1 MMVQPIL
8 PYDYSISGIIY
19 NKTLLENKNI
29 ELPTSFA
36 QLRDETIPA
45 LEKEGIEAL
54 ARLMNLPGYPSS
66 IFSRC
71 F

>member
-1 MMVQPIL
+1 MSAIC
-8 PYDYSISGIIY
+8 Y

-45 LEKEGIEAL
+45 LEKEGIEVSAC
-54 ARLMNLPGYPSS
+54 LMNLPGYPFQYFFNVASTGFINTLQGTS
-66 IFSRC
+66 
-71 F
+71 